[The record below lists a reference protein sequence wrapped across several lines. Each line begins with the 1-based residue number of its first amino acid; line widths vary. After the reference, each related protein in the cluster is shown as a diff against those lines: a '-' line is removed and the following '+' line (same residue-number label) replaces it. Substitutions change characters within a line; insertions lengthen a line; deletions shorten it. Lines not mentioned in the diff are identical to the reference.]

1 MSNFWTKTQQLF
13 GDSNN
18 GAKIKDKEFENLL
31 KKMSIIETGIKSYK
45 KTLESL
51 INLYGQI
58 ESIFEDFIESIKN
71 IFNLSPY
78 IPVID
83 EICVKHSI
91 IINEY
96 IKYSKILKNIISNT
110 SEWNKLFDDSKELIK
125 KREDK
130 KKIYEHYEQKLEK
143 LQNNKKKDKE
153 RITRNE
159 EKYRKAAN
167 EYIDIS
173 EKSFNDINM
182 AMNQTYDL
190 VKVVLCELLKNEK
203 YIFLNISNTLNYFE
217 NIDDKF
223 LDIKNNKE
231 ILEENLNANIYDPKK
246 YMKEKDLIQKL
257 SVSKNVRNSD
267 SKSDK
272 TEEIIK
278 FNPYERK
285 RNTFGVLKED
295 IKFQYY
301 AISDD
306 LAS

>member
-13 GDSNN
+13 GDYN
-18 GAKIKDKEFENLL
+18 GTKIKDKEFENLL
-31 KKMSIIETGIKSYK
+31 KKMNLIETGIKSYK
-45 KTLESL
+45 KSLESL
-51 INLYGQI
+51 INLFNQI
-58 ESIFEDFIESIKN
+58 EYSYTEFIESIKN

-83 EICVKHSI
+83 EISVKHSI

-96 IKYSKILKNIISNT
+96 IKYSKIIKNIMSKT
-110 SEWNKLFDDSKELIK
+110 SEWNKLFEDSKELVK

-130 KKIYEHYEQKLEK
+130 KKIYEHYEQKIEK
-143 LQNNKKKDKE
+143 LKNAKKKDKE
-153 RITRNE
+153 RIIRNE

-167 EYIDIS
+167 EYIEIS

-182 AMNQTYDL
+182 SMNQTYDL
-190 VKVVLCELLKNEK
+190 VKVVLCELLINEK

-217 NIDDKF
+217 NIEDKF
-223 LDIKNNKE
+223 LIIKNNKE
-231 ILEENLNANIYDPKK
+231 IKDENLNANIYDPKK

-285 RNTFGVLKED
+285 RNTFGVLNED
-295 IKFQYY
+295 IKFKYY

-306 LAS
+306 LTS